1 MRFFSSLHSVLE
13 IARDLDPRSR
23 TRCPYYVFSSPQV
36 RSIVTNV
43 RDEFANRIDSRFLSG
58 VGRRSRDNVT
68 QPRKF
73 TEFAGESCFTP
84 NYRLPAMSFIEF
96 NAFFIHISS
105 CRNPSTTYSII
116 YQHNTYYTDLATL
129 RVQTFYNTTTEI

>member
-1 MRFFSSLHSVLE
+1 MQFFSSLHSVLE

-23 TRCPYYVFSSPQV
+23 TRCPCSVFSFSQV
-36 RSIVTNV
+36 RSIVANV

-73 TEFAGESCFTP
+73 TEFAEESCLIPTTYI
-84 NYRLPAMSFIEF
+84 YRVPAMSFIEF

-105 CRNPSTTYSII
+105 QSL
-116 YQHNTYYTDLATL
+116 YYIQCYILT
-129 RVQTFYNTTTEI
+129 